1 MKIEKNPQ
9 FSYKNLR
16 LSVSLS
22 PTTKEVGWRF
32 FRMKL
37 LCNQSSLALGS
48 STNELGKRSKSSAVK
63 TLLQQSHLNIGQ
75 PGLFKSIENNNKV
88 IVISNCQGVTINWF
102 IMFLITVFCSVIIFN
117 INIWIHYLC
126 IKLILFFLLINLY
139 SGVIIEEE
147 LKIVVNPLK
156 CIDYGHI

>member
-126 IKLILFFLLINLY
+126 INLSCFLLIKLY

>member
-37 LCNQSSLALGS
+37 FCNQSSLALGS

-63 TLLQQSHLNIGQ
+63 TLLQQSHLNNSYFPISTSCASPGPNRRHCGAHTKQQYLTTPGTSTSTALHHTDQTVLSHSIGQ

-88 IVISNCQGVTINWF
+88 IVISNCQGVTIN
-102 IMFLITVFCSVIIFN
+102 
-117 INIWIHYLC
+117 
-126 IKLILFFLLINLY
+126 
-139 SGVIIEEE
+139 
-147 LKIVVNPLK
+147 
-156 CIDYGHI
+156 

>member
-63 TLLQQSHLNIGQ
+63 TLLQQSQ

-126 IKLILFFLLINLY
+126 IKLILFF
-139 SGVIIEEE
+139 
-147 LKIVVNPLK
+147 
-156 CIDYGHI
+156 C

>member
-63 TLLQQSHLNIGQ
+63 TLLQQSHMNSSYFPISTSCAS
-75 PGLFKSIENNNKV
+75 PGPNRRH
-88 IVISNCQGVTINWF
+88 CGHWF

-117 INIWIHYLC
+117 INIWIHYLF
-126 IKLILFFLLINLY
+126 IKLILFF
-139 SGVIIEEE
+139 
-147 LKIVVNPLK
+147 VNK
-156 CIDYGHI
+156 SVFWGYHWRGAENRR

>member
-9 FSYKNLR
+9 FSYRNLR

-22 PTTKEVGWRF
+22 PTTKEVGGWRF

-48 STNELGKRSKSSAVK
+48 STNETTPGTSTSTALHHTDQTV
-63 TLLQQSHLNIGQ
+63 LSHSIGQ

-88 IVISNCQGVTINWF
+88 IVISHCQGVTINWF

-126 IKLILFFLLINLY
+126 IKLFLFF
-139 SGVIIEEE
+139 
-147 LKIVVNPLK
+147 VNK
-156 CIDYGHI
+156 SVFWGYHWRGAKNRR